1 MFGEHI
7 ANATCGFKRMFP
19 GKWTHGVRSRYPRVN
34 SRGGGDAIIS
44 LDLGS
49 NRDPVSPVFQDDNSG
64 AYVGKIAEVFGD
76 RIANAVE
83 ESDLR
88 QWEKQRGHMDRTDC
102 VKMLY
107 RVELRIRDDDAS
119 IANILHSQ
127 HTSPGIQ

>member
-1 MFGEHI
+1 
-7 ANATCGFKRMFP
+7 
-19 GKWTHGVRSRYPRVN
+19 VRSRYPRV
-34 SRGGGDAIIS
+34 SRGDAIIS

-64 AYVGKIAEVFGD
+64 AYVAKIAEVFGD

-127 HTSPGIQ
+127 RTSPGTQ